1 MTDQPRGLGDRRLAG
16 YPYRVVTHGP
26 AESLEEAA
34 RMRGVDPA
42 EVVKTMVVRR
52 TDGDY
57 VFVLV
62 PGDRMIDWPKVRT
75 HLEERRLSLANGDEA
90 LDATGYRPGTIT
102 PLGASMD
109 WPVLADERIAA
120 GDVSIGAGRR
130 GWSIT
135 ISGPDLIELLS
146 AEVADLT
153 RTGKGMEGR

>member
-1 MTDQPRGLGDRRLAG
+1 MTAQPRGLEDRRLAD
-16 YPYRVVTHGP
+16 YPHRVVTHGP

-52 TDGDY
+52 SDGEY

-62 PGDRMIDWPKVRT
+62 PGDRMIDWPKVRA
-75 HLEERRLSLANGDEA
+75 HLEERRLSLADRDEA
-90 LDATGYRPGTIT
+90 LEATGYLPGTIT
-102 PLGASMD
+102 PLGATTN

-135 ISGPDLIELLS
+135 IHGPDLLELLS
-146 AEVADLT
+146 AETADLT
-153 RTGKGMEGR
+153 RTVKGMEQR